1 MLPRIYPITD
11 VRLSGLTHTEQV
23 RRLAEGGARLIQ
35 LREKTASPREFY
47 ESAVEA
53 IAVARTLGVKII
65 INDRLDIAI
74 AARADGVHLGQDDL
88 LVEEARRLIGPD
100 KIIGFSTH
108 NLKQALEADLLALD
122 YIAIGPVFG
131 TSTKENPDPITGLEL
146 VREVKRR
153 VAKPI
158 VAIGGITLERA
169 PSVIEAGAD
178 SLAVISDLY
187 STRDIT
193 NRLRAFLA

>member
-1 MLPRIYPITD
+1 M
-11 VRLSGLTHTEQV
+11 SGLTHTEQV

-35 LREKTASPREFY
+35 LREKKASPREFY
-47 ESAVEA
+47 EAATEA
-53 IAVARTLGVKII
+53 IAVARTLGIKII

-74 AARADGVHLGQDDL
+74 AVGADGVHLGQDDL

-108 NLKQALEADLLALD
+108 NLKQALEADSLPAD
-122 YIAIGPVFG
+122 YIAIGPVFQ
-131 TSTKENPDPITGLEL
+131 TSTKENPDPTTGLDL
-146 VREVKRR
+146 VREVKLR

-169 PSVIEAGAD
+169 RSVFDAGAD
-178 SLAVISDLY
+178 SLAIISDLY

-193 NRLRAFLA
+193 SRLRAFLA